1 MGQGFTKGTLDI
13 MLDRKDRFYP
23 GEMITGRV
31 IATTK
36 EKFEAKCLQ
45 LSIIGMEHYQYE
57 DTDDQGRR

>member
-1 MGQGFTKGTLDI
+1 MGQEFTKGTLEI
-13 MLDRKDRFYP
+13 ILDGKDRFYP

-57 DTDDQGRR
+57 DTDD